1 MDPIAKK
8 AEKANLEQFAGIK
21 VVGVGGA
28 GCNAVSRM
36 IQVGL
41 KGVEFIAV
49 NTDAQA
55 LFLCDADQRIHI
67 GNSTTKGLGAGSDPE
82 IGKQAC
88 EENSEEILASLE
100 GADMVF
106 ITAGMGGGTGTG
118 ASPIVAELARQVGAL
133 TVAVVTKPFSFEGR
147 SRMKVAENGI
157 TELER
162 NVDTMIIIPNDRL
175 LQVVERRT
183 PLAEAFK
190 IADDILRQGVQGIS
204 DLITIPCMI
213 NLDFADIQTIMANA
227 GSALM
232 GIGSGSGEDRAVE
245 AAKAAVASPL
255 LETTIDGAKG
265 VLFNIT
271 GGPDLSLVEVNEAAE
286 VIAKAVDPDARI
298 IFGAGIDDR
307 LEGEVRITVIATGF
321 SGRRSAFV
329 EEEHDSEPA
338 RAYEAPAAP
347 AIGSIFSSDME
358 IPAFLR
364 KK

>member
-1 MDPIAKK
+1 MDPIVNKG
-8 AEKANLEQFAGIK
+8 EKSNLEQFAGIK

-41 KGVEFIAV
+41 KGVEFIAI

-55 LFLCDADQRIHI
+55 LFLSDADQRIHI
-67 GNSTTKGLGAGSDPE
+67 GSTVTKGLGAGSDPE
-82 IGKQAC
+82 IGKTAC
-88 EENSEEILASLE
+88 EENAEEILATLE

-147 SRMKVAENGI
+147 SRMKVAEGGI
-157 TELER
+157 GQLESQ
-162 NVDTMIIIPNDRL
+162 VDTTIIIPNDRL
-175 LQVVERRT
+175 LQVVERNT
-183 PLAEAFK
+183 PLAESFK

-232 GIGSGSGEDRAVE
+232 GIGNASGEERAME
-245 AAKAAVASPL
+245 AARRAIASPL

-321 SGRRSAFV
+321 SGRRSIFV
-329 EEEHDSEPA
+329 EEEREALPVRSFEPQP
-338 RAYEAPAAP
+338 APT
-347 AIGSIFSSDME
+347 ISSIMTSDLE